1 MKFNVTILNLALA
14 MGMIGMAHCSSIP
27 VMDKV
32 KAKVAARLAELK
44 GVSVA
49 KSPSGQAP
57 R

>member
-14 MGMIGMAHCSSIP
+14 VGMIGIAHGSSIP

-44 GVSVA
+44 GMSVA
-49 KSPSGQAP
+49 GPPSPRAP